1 MKWMLTIALVLS
13 SVTYYPPKVTAQ
25 TQQPATTK
33 QPVQPTKGGTSPQ
46 QRTSRP
52 VFVWSKTPSRQTQ
65 QLATTKQ
72 PVQPTK
78 GTTSLQ
84 QRTSRPVFVPK
95 TPARLSTISGR
106 RTGMGSR
113 DNCPAVPTALTALV
127 PLREEQKVS
136 KQTDKPISGIVE
148 GLTTS
153 ERPTFWFYVPYTKD
167 LTASAEFIL
176 QDSAGND
183 ISRNAIALPPKP
195 GVIGVSLPSN
205 ASLQVGKTYRWYLK
219 VRCNQR
225 QTASVPIYV
234 EGDIQRVNLD
244 SHVMQQ
250 SEAAVSPR
258 QKVAIYASEGIWFD
272 SLTMLAQLRQKN
284 PNDAS
289 VAWDWQSLLR
299 SVNLDNVATA
309 PLVN

>member
-1 MKWMLTIALVLS
+1 MKWVLTIALILS
-13 SVTYYPPKVTAQ
+13 SLTYYPAKVTAQ

-33 QPVQPTKGGTSPQ
+33 QPVQPTKGGTSSQ

-52 VFVWSKTPSRQTQ
+52 VFVWSKTPSR
-65 QLATTKQ
+65 
-72 PVQPTK
+72 
-78 GTTSLQ
+78 
-84 QRTSRPVFVPK
+84 
-95 TPARLSTISGR
+95 LSTVSGR
-106 RTGMGSR
+106 RAGMGSR

-127 PLREEQKVS
+127 PLREEQRVS
-136 KQTDKPISGIVE
+136 KQTDKSISGIVE

-153 ERPTFWFYVPYTKD
+153 ERPTFWFYVPYTQD

-183 ISRNAIALPPKP
+183 IYRNAIALPPKP
-195 GVIGVSLPSN
+195 GVISVSLPSN

-219 VRCNQR
+219 VRCNQQ

-244 SHVMQQ
+244 SRVMQQ
-250 SEAAVSPR
+250 LEAAVDPR
-258 QKVAIYASEGIWFD
+258 QKVAIYAEEGIWFD

-289 VAWDWQSLLR
+289 VAWDWQSLLQ